1 MGFLDVDSLFTSIPL
16 DWTIEISTNELFKE
30 SETVERL
37 NKSEFKELLYLA
49 TKDSHFSFARTLFKQ
64 IDDVA
69 MVSPWA
75 LIWLMPFL
83 DCHEKNYLKR
93 CQI

>member
-37 NKSEFKELLYLA
+37 NKSEFKELLSLA
-49 TKDSHFSFARTLFKQ
+49 TKDSRFSFAGTLYKQ

-69 MVSPWA
+69 MVSPWT

-83 DCHEKNYLKR
+83 DCHEKNYLKC